1 MPTVSFPRVAS
12 SEQRRD
18 IGVRFVASNTDPDHA
33 TIAVFRQTN
42 KAAFESPFL
51 QVLLLACEAW
61 LLRVGTVSIDGT
73 RIDANASKIRSVRYD
88 QAQGLHTKLARRL
101 AQLTAQLTAE
111 AEIADTADV
120 DPQSLPAEITRREAL
135 KAKLHLACARLA
147 AEARVQ
153 AAAERPGL

>member
-61 LLRVGTVSIDGT
+61 LPRVGTVSIDGT

-101 AQLTAQLTAE
+101 AQLTAQ

-135 KAKLHLACARLA
+135 KAKLHVACARLA